1 MNSRNLWFA
10 LTSCGFGCM
19 LSLSAFTL
27 WGISALLATTGPW
40 PWAVREL
47 TTFCLPANVGT
58 FFIYGLA
65 ATRRPHLSS
74 QRPVL
79 LACLSLG
86 LGAISLLEAYD
97 GALPA
102 SPFFELAG
110 LLLGSGGALAFICWE
125 LTFATAPLDDAR
137 RAILIASAFSALPYC
152 LLAFAPP
159 ALMVAALSIGLV
171 PICILCLGLSHRFLP
186 LGGSDTNTE
195 RPAPNWRG
203 LWASLWAP
211 LACTMMVGVIGPAVG
226 SFATL
231 EPMNIALRT
240 LLYQFANLLTVGV
253 LAFCWFKLKVR
264 PTLESVFLVLV
275 PIAVVVLFLFPF
287 WSHGYQGA
295 VLAFGC
301 FIFSFVS
308 ILMMMLCIELSREHG
323 VGLGAVYG
331 IFAGGTYLAQI
342 LGGSLAR
349 VVSSSTYPKQVQVIA
364 VVALLLWGLSAI
376 GLLAMWHMRSKKAA
390 PEEPTEPRSKE
401 LPNEAADPLAS
412 RCTALSR
419 SHNLTPR
426 EAEVLELI
434 GRGRDVGAIAEIL
447 CLSRNTV
454 RTHIQRLYADLSV
467 HTRQELIDL
476 LEQTEAERRPGA

>member
-1 MNSRNLWFA
+1 MNSRNLWLA
-10 LTSCGFGCM
+10 ITACGFGCM

-27 WGISALLATTGPW
+27 WGISALLTTAGTW

-58 FFIYGLA
+58 FFAYGLA
-65 ATRRPHLSS
+65 ATRWPRLSL
-74 QRPVL
+74 QRPTP
-79 LACLSLG
+79 LACLSLA
-86 LGAISLLEAYD
+86 LGAASLLGAYS
-97 GALPA
+97 GLLPD

-125 LTFATAPLDDAR
+125 LTFAMGSLDDAR

-159 ALMVAALSIGLV
+159 TIMVVALSAGLV
-171 PICILCLGLSHRFLP
+171 PICILCLGLSHRLLP
-186 LGGSDTNTE
+186 LASRTDTEAPT
-195 RPAPNWRG
+195 PNWRG
-203 LWASLWAP
+203 LWANLWAP

-231 EPMNIALRT
+231 EPINIALRT
-240 LLYQFANLLTVGV
+240 LLYQFANLLTVGI
-253 LAFCWFKLKVR
+253 LAFCWFRLKVR

-308 ILMMMLCIELSREHG
+308 ILMMMLCIELSHEHG

-349 VVSSSTYPKQVQVIA
+349 VVSSSTYPKQIQVIA

-376 GLLAMWHMRSKKAA
+376 GLLAMWHTRSKKVTTNEPAA
-390 PEEPTEPRSKE
+390 PASEEPANKT
-401 LPNEAADPLAS
+401 ADSLAS
-412 RCTALSR
+412 RCAALSR

-426 EAEVLELI
+426 EVEVLELI

-476 LEQTEAERRPGA
+476 LEQTEAEGHLEA